1 MAEEFFLSGRERSSA
16 RCCCAADCHNFLS
29 EHDLMFSFE
38 RALTHGGS
46 GAHSDRGGVGPPEDF
61 TLFQPVTRWV
71 GKKFFQCDALS
82 TNQQLAF
89 RLEAASENLHT
100 R

>member
-1 MAEEFFLSGRERSSA
+1 
-16 RCCCAADCHNFLS
+16 
-29 EHDLMFSFE
+29 MFSFLSV
-38 RALTHGGS
+38 LTHCS
-46 GAHSDRGGVGPPEDF
+46 GAHSDRSGDGVGSPEDF

-89 RLEAASENLHT
+89 RLEAASKNLHT